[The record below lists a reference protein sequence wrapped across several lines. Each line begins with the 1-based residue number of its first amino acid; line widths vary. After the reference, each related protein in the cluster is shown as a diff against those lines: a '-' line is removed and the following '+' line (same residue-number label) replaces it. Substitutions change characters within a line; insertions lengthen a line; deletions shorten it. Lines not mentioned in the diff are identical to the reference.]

1 MRTRTALT
9 AAALATA
16 AALTLTACG
25 DSDSGDDGRSE
36 KIEGAKDPSSETPES
51 PMPEGD
57 APEGAPDVSLPEDM
71 KLVFDWDEPSKP
83 DHAVAQ
89 RDAANYIRSIYR
101 GVAEQEPKDP
111 AAQFYSRDQ
120 ALTYA
125 QDQIQAY
132 VDGGLTATGTER
144 YYQAEVRSYGT
155 TVGISFC
162 VDQSKIFGKKIKT
175 DEVLRTEES
184 SASYLFYQVSM
195 AKFPGRDDV
204 WQATTI
210 DVEGE
215 ATQCEE

>member
-25 DSDSGDDGRSE
+25 DSDSGDNGGSE
-36 KIEGAKDPSSETPES
+36 KIEGAKDTASDEPSSPAAEEET
-51 PMPEGD
+51 
-57 APEGAPDVSLPEDM
+57 PEGAPDVSLPQDI
-71 KLVFDWDEPSKP
+71 KLVFDWEEPSKP
-83 DHAVAQ
+83 DHAAAQ
-89 RDAANYIRSIYR
+89 RDAENYVRSIYR

-125 QDQIQAY
+125 QDQVQAY

-144 YYQAEVRSYGT
+144 YYQAEVRTYGRS
-155 TVGISFC
+155 VGISFC
-162 VDQSKIFGKKIKT
+162 VDQSKIYGKKVET
-175 DEVLRTEES
+175 GEVLRTEES

-195 AKFPGRDDV
+195 GKYPGRDDV
-204 WQATTI
+204 WQATSI

-215 ATQCEE
+215 AAQCEQ